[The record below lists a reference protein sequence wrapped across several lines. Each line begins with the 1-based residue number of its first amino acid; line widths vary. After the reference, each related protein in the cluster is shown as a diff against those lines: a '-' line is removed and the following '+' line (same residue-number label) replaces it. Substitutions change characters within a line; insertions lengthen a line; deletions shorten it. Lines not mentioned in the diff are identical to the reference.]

1 MVGGTVTDE
10 ALMTTR
16 LLRAD
21 GISMLAVTGEID
33 MSVKARFG
41 AALHEAIDATTQRVL
56 VDLRAVDYLDSSA
69 CNCLVVAAQEA
80 RAKRVDFRVSH
91 VSTRAS
97 QVLGITGL
105 DELLGAPSRPSAS
118 EG

>member
-1 MVGGTVTDE
+1 MLGGTVTDD
-10 ALMTTR
+10 ALMKTR
-16 LLRAD
+16 LLQAD
-21 GISMLAVTGEID
+21 GAAILAVTGEID
-33 MSVKARFG
+33 MSVKADFD
-41 AALHEAIDATTQRVL
+41 AALHEAIDAGTHRVQ
-56 VDLRAVDYLDSSA
+56 VDLRGVDYLDSSA

-80 RAKRVDFRVSH
+80 SAKRVDFRVSH

-105 DELLGAPSRPSAS
+105 SELLHAPVLPTPS